1 MYLIHRN
8 KCREP
13 DRGGARGICS
23 KQKEQDKTSQKVLNE
38 MEISN
43 LSDKE
48 HKTMVIMMLTEL
60 GKRTDNLKED
70 FNKGTENIKMN
81 QSELKNTTGNE
92 NTIEAIS
99 KLEDAEERISELED
113 RVVESDQAE

>member
-23 KQKEQDKTSQKVLNE
+23 KQKEQDKTSQKVLKE

-48 HKTMVIMMLTEL
+48 HKTMVILMLTEL